1 MSLKFDPRH
10 LGRLNDPA
18 RTLYLDIG
26 RMWEGFGVDR
36 PRSVVDLGAGTGFF
50 AVRFAPLLAPGGKIH
65 ACDSSPLMV
74 DWMKA
79 NLTQDQL
86 ACVVPMVVGE
96 SAIGLPDG
104 SVDLLYMINVH
115 HELEDPSR
123 LLAEARRA
131 LRPGAPL
138 AVIDWKKSE
147 TLFNGESHGPPLDRR
162 VDEEAIRTDLEAA
175 GFTVISAFGTLRL
188 HYFFVARQQ

>member
-1 MSLKFDPRH
+1 MSTKFDPRR

-18 RTLYLDIG
+18 RTLYLDID

-36 PRSVVDLGAGTGFF
+36 PHSVVDLGAGTGFF
-50 AVRFAPLLAPGGKIH
+50 AVRFAPLLATGGTVH

-74 DWMKA
+74 DWMRA
-79 NLTQDQL
+79 NLTQAQL
-86 ACVVPMVVGE
+86 RAVVPMVVTE
-96 SAIGLPDG
+96 NAIGLPDG

-115 HELEDPSR
+115 HELAEPAR
-123 LLAEARRA
+123 LLAEARRI

-138 AVIDWKKSE
+138 AVIDWKKRE

-162 VDEEAIRTDLEAA
+162 VDEAAIRTDLEAA
-175 GFTVISAFGTLRL
+175 GFTDIRRHDWLPL
-188 HYFFVARQQ
+188 HSFLVARAD